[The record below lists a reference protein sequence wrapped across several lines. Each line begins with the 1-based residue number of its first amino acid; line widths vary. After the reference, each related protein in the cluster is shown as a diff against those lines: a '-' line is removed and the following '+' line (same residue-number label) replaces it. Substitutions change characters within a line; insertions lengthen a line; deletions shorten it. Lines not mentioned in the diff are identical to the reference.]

1 MPKTDFKKTL
11 LVVSAIIIVSH
22 LAYVLL
28 GNQARAAGGT
38 GSAATFANIS
48 HGVTCLLMMW
58 LALLFRDHYQPKVG
72 EAFKLYALLTLALGA
87 VCVAVEI
94 PLTTLSGGA
103 PAVLQAMALCWVAFL
118 MWGGML
124 MLIAWIRISNQAK
137 LEAARDAA
145 LEKQK
150 KGGKKK

>member
-1 MPKTDFKKTL
+1 MPKADFKKTL
-11 LVVSAIIIVSH
+11 LVVSIVIVVSH

-38 GSAATFANIS
+38 GSFATLTNIS
-48 HGVTCLLMMW
+48 HGVTCLLLMW
-58 LALLFRDHYQPKVG
+58 LALLFRDHYQPEVG
-72 EAFKLYALLTLALGA
+72 DAFKLYTLATLVLCG

-94 PLTTLSGGA
+94 PLTTLPGGA
-103 PAVLQAMALCWVAFL
+103 GAVVKAMALAWAAFL

-124 MLIAWIRISNQAK
+124 MFLAWVKISNQAK

-145 LEKQK
+145 LEKQN